1 MANEK
6 NPYEDVVGLT
16 GYIMGNF
23 PETTMDIEDAIGFGK
38 IYESEMERRG
48 KKSTKDIDEDYAGR
62 KPKKKKVPLIKP
74 DPKRKKIRVRRDKS
88 TKTERG
94 SEFLNRETG
103 GDLSPKQQ
111 KIAKLAGN
119 PDKIDAADFTVLRK
133 KKYGGKINYRMTGG
147 QVVDAS
153 YD

>member
-6 NPYEDVVGLT
+6 NPYKDVMGLS

-23 PETTMDIEDAIGFGK
+23 PETTMDIEDTIGFGK

-48 KKSTKDIDEDYAGR
+48 KKSTKKIDEDYAGED
-62 KPKKKKVPLIKP
+62 KDKDVPLIKP
-74 DPKRKKIRVRRDKS
+74 DPKRKKIRVGKKDKS

-94 SEFLNRETG
+94 SEFLNKRKTG
-103 GDLSPKQQ
+103 GKLVGNQNKLDANKDG
-111 KIAKLAGN
+111 KISG
-119 PDKIDAADFTVLRK
+119 ADFEILRK

-147 QVVDAS
+147 QVVDSS